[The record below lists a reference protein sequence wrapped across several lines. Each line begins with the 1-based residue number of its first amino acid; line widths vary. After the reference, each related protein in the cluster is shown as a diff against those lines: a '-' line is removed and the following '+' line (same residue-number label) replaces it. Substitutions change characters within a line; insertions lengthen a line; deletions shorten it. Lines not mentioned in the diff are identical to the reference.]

1 MVYFCVDLLPARH
14 AARPGWG
21 YFLGGKSVPPG
32 PSPKHAVAYFDG
44 QNLFHCA
51 KKAFGYTYPNYDPL
65 ALARQI
71 CAKQGW
77 NLNQARFYT
86 GVPDASDSPFW
97 HGFWTKKLLAMS
109 RQGIQ
114 VYSRSL
120 KYRNK
125 RVRLPDGTDHA
136 YLSGD
141 EKGIDVRMALDVLRM
156 AYAQDF
162 DVALVF
168 SQDQDL
174 SEVATEIRT
183 VAKQQNRWIKMAC
196 AFPHS
201 PTVPRNRGIEK
212 TDWIRMDRSE
222 YEACIDPRDYRP
234 TVASGPP
241 SK

>member
-1 MVYFCVDLLPARH
+1 M
-14 AARPGWG
+14 
-21 YFLGGKSVPPG
+21 PPE
-32 PSPKHAVAYFDG
+32 PSTKQTIAYFDG

-65 ALARQI
+65 ALARQT
-71 CAKQGW
+71 CAKQNW
-77 NLNQARFYT
+77 NLKQARFYT
-86 GVPDASDSPFW
+86 GVPKASDNEFW
-97 HGFWTKKLLAMS
+97 HGFWAKKLLAMS
-109 RQGIQ
+109 RQGIV
-114 VYSRSL
+114 VYSRPL

-125 RVRLPDGTDHA
+125 SVRLPDGTDHV
-136 YLSGD
+136 YLTGD
-141 EKGIDVRMALDVLRM
+141 EKGIDVRIALDVLRM

-212 TDWIRMDRSE
+212 TDWIRIDRSE

-234 TVASGPP
+234 TMASKPP
-241 SK
+241 SD